1 MKKNINYGRE
11 GKKIVFYDTDK
22 RHAELKIRLKHD
34 RLTQAEFFRTLMTG
48 YLDKDENVLAFLD
61 KYILKNGK
69 QSSAKL
75 SKNRELIEK
84 GKELES
90 KFALTEDE
98 IEDIFDVLADEHP
111 ELQAIKKAVYYL

>member
-111 ELQAIKKAVYYL
+111 EL